1 MKLLKDSLLHLS
13 LCWNSHHTWRLQ
25 HDGANQ
31 KVMSWAQL
39 EAPETPVAFHASATT
54 TNKTNK
60 QDKQKPNTEPR
71 LNPVCLLRCSKK
83 YFWTGSE
90 VNPLVS
96 PPFQQPKAWCSSA
109 CDADVNPTFFFS
121 PGKKIGNFDFSV
133 FILSFHLR
141 KCQSWLQKGR
151 KMTVIQ
157 YGNQPLSPY
166 CYTLVITFLLV
177 CIASEKK
184 NTLCCYGWLF
194 LFIFL

>member
-1 MKLLKDSLLHLS
+1 
-13 LCWNSHHTWRLQ
+13 
-25 HDGANQ
+25 
-31 KVMSWAQL
+31 MSWAQL

-60 QDKQKPNTEPR
+60 QDKQDKQKNKNQTLNHGWTQSVSFAAPKSIFGLEAKWTHWFLHRSSNPKPDVLQRVMPT
-71 LNPVCLLRCSKK
+71 S
-83 YFWTGSE
+83 T
-90 VNPLVS
+90 PL
-96 PPFQQPKAWCSSA
+96 
-109 CDADVNPTFFFS
+109 FFFFTWE
-121 PGKKIGNFDFSV
+121 KIGNFDFSV

-141 KCQSWLQKGR
+141 KCQSWLQKRR

-184 NTLCCYGWLF
+184 NTLALCCYGSLF
-194 LFIFL
+194 FFFYSPG